1 MIHLL
6 LALIYLSFISLGL
19 PDALLGSAWP
29 VMSEAFHVSIENV
42 GIINLIIAGGTIISS
57 LLSDR
62 MTKKLGVGTIT
73 IVSVFVTAI
82 ALVGFATSPSF
93 LVLCL
98 WAIPYGLGGGSIDA
112 ALNNYVAV
120 HYESRHMSWLH
131 CMWGVG
137 ATVGPY
143 IMGTA
148 LSYGHG
154 YQGGYY
160 GIFMIQAV
168 LGIVLL
174 FNRKAWKSSE
184 NEQQAEEIKNR
195 KVLSLKDIICI
206 KGVPQIL
213 IAFFCFCSIE
223 QTTGLFASSYLVSN
237 RGVSVEL
244 AATYA
249 SLFYLGITVG
259 RAISGFFTM
268 KFTDIQ
274 MIRGGQAVMFIGMII
289 VLCSQSSAMALI
301 GILIIGFGSAPVYPC
316 IIHSTP
322 TNFGVVEAQA
332 ITGVQMASAYTG
344 SMLTPFVFGFIA
356 KYIGVGVY
364 PIYLLIILI
373 CMFIMYEW
381 LLKELK

>member
-29 VMSEAFHVSIENV
+29 VMSETFHVSIENV

-174 FNRKAWKSSE
+174 FNRKAWKSSQNDE
-184 NEQQAEEIKNR
+184 QAEEIKNR
-195 KVLSLKDIICI
+195 KVLSLKEIIRI

>member
-6 LALIYLSFISLGL
+6 LALIYLAFISLGL

-29 VMSEAFHVSIENV
+29 VMSEAFQVSIANV
-42 GIINLIIAGGTIISS
+42 GIINLIIAGGTIASS

-62 MTKKLGVGTIT
+62 MTKKMGVGTVT
-73 IVSVFVTAI
+73 IASVFMTAI

-93 LVLCL
+93 FVLCI
-98 WAIPYGLGGGSIDA
+98 WAIPYGLGAGSVDA
-112 ALNNYVAV
+112 ALNNYVAI

-148 LSYGHG
+148 LSYGYG
-154 YQGGYY
+154 YKGGYY
-160 GIFMIQAV
+160 SIFMIQV
-168 LGIVLL
+168 FLGMVLL
-174 FNRKAWKSSE
+174 LNRKAWKSGK
-184 NEQQAEEIKNR
+184 NEQQTEEIKNR
-195 KVLSLKDIICI
+195 KVLSLKEIIHI

-213 IAFFCFCSIE
+213 IAFFCFCAIE
-223 QTTGLFASSYLVSN
+223 TTTGLYASSYLVSN
-237 RGVSVEL
+237 RGIGVEL

-268 KFTDIQ
+268 KFSDVQ
-274 MIRGGQAVMFIGMII
+274 MIRGGQAIMFVGMMI
-289 VLCSQSSAMALI
+289 VICSQSAIMALI

-344 SMLTPFVFGFIA
+344 SMLAPFLFGFIA
-356 KYIGVGVY
+356 KHLGVGYY
-364 PIYLLIILI
+364 PIYLLVILI
-373 CMFIMYEW
+373 SMFIMYEW